1 MTHKQ
6 SMFDRGSIFTL
17 VLSPFLAH
25 FASFF
30 VLLFLQTTSVFLAV
44 SVIADR
50 KKKQSLDALLLS
62 DIINLPSSVWSGFF
76 FCQNQFS
83 SIASA

>member
-50 KKKQSLDALLLS
+50 EKKKKT
-62 DIINLPSSVWSGFF
+62 IP
-76 FCQNQFS
+76 
-83 SIASA
+83 

>member
-50 KKKQSLDALLLS
+50 KKKT
-62 DIINLPSSVWSGFF
+62 IP
-76 FCQNQFS
+76 
-83 SIASA
+83 